1 MGELAD
7 FVTTEFA
14 ALADPEAAL
23 HMAAYMKSEM
33 PFWGIKSPQRVPVLR
48 AVVKGFPPTDGDAYR
63 ISVRELWDLPHR
75 EDKYAAIHYAR
86 AFKQH
91 HTPAMLDLFEWMV
104 RDGAWWDFVDDIA
117 SNLVGATWLRFREEV
132 SPIMDAWIT
141 DDDMWIRR
149 SAILGQLKHRDA
161 LDEARLFRYCR
172 DQASDTE
179 FFIRKA
185 IGWALRQHAYVNPDG
200 VRAFLDEMGDRLSGL
215 SRREAAKHL

>member
-7 FVTTEFA
+7 FVTTEFR
-14 ALADPEAAL
+14 ALSDPAIAPQ
-23 HMAAYMKSEM
+23 MAAYMKSDM

-48 AVVKGFPPTDGDAYR
+48 AVVKDFAPADAEDYR
-63 ISVRELWDLPHR
+63 GSVRELWDLPHR

-86 AFKQH
+86 AFKQYQV
-91 HTPAMLDLFEWMV
+91 PDMLDLYEYMI
-104 RDGAWWDFVDDIA
+104 RDGAWWDLVDGIA
-117 SNLVGATWLRFREEV
+117 ANLVGSTWLRYRDDV
-132 SPIMDAWIT
+132 NPIMDSWIS

-149 SAILGQLKHRDA
+149 SAILGQLNHKGA
-161 LDEARLFRYCR
+161 LDESRLFRYCR
-172 DQASDTE
+172 EQAADNE

-200 VRAFLDEMGDRLSGL
+200 VRQFLAEMGDELSGL